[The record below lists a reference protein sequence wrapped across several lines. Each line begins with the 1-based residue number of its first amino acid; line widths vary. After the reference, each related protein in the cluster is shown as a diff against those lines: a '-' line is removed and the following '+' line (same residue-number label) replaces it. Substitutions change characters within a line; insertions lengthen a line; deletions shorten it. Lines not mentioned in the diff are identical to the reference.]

1 MDLLSRIVNDDS
13 PLGEELL
20 NIQPPAVED
29 KSDLPIRSESQRS
42 NSGASLPGHSQTNS
56 GERRT
61 DPPSQERSLSDHLPD
76 NDEKKNGRG
85 SLSFGSSSQSTSPPA
100 VKKKRK
106 EEGEKPKVDEQH
118 QQLQNILKT
127 LGLSLEV
134 EEMNKLTNR
143 TQERL
148 YGKKHEG
155 TTADSRREQEIR
167 QRDSHTSHRKSSSSS
182 SCSGS
187 SSSRSTS
194 RSISPSPSRRRRS
207 HSRDSRQSR
216 MSERSGSRDRSRD
229 GPTCQDNNQDSKEGP
244 KNRDRDKDT
253 EDFKETY
260 QHPYPQNQAYPH
272 PAAFA
277 PFPDCSL
284 SQYNAYHS
292 DSYSEATNSYWT
304 SAQGAIPPS
313 IYPSEHPY
321 PQNTYHPFP
330 ASVVAPKWVYPR
342 HRILKDI
349 NLLENPDLCESE
361 GQLGSFSGP
370 RCLQAI
376 SVKQTNTQKCLKQ
389 LTKPSKM
396 RRGKIETRKKNRPL
410 RRRRRAAAKRSAQAA
425 VKAEAEAEAEAEE
438 EALQEDEDEHDS
450 EDEQS
455 EEEKQPQTEEEI
467 KANLRKK
474 VCGVLV
480 LSPS

>member
-13 PLGEELL
+13 SLGEELL
-20 NIQPPAVED
+20 NIQPSAVED

-42 NSGASLPGHSQTNS
+42 NSGASLPGHSRTNS

-85 SLSFGSSSQSTSPPA
+85 SLNFGSSSRSRSPPA
-100 VKKKRK
+100 VKKKKK
-106 EEGEKPKVDEQH
+106 EEEKPKVDEQH
-118 QQLQNILKT
+118 EQLQNILKT
-127 LGLSLEV
+127 LGLRLEV
-134 EEMNKLTNR
+134 EEMNNLTNR

-148 YGKKHEG
+148 YGKKHEDM
-155 TTADSRREQEIR
+155 TADSRREQQIR
-167 QRDSHTSHRKSSSSS
+167 QRDSHMSYRKSSSSS

-187 SSSRSTS
+187 SSSRSTC
-194 RSISPSPSRRRRS
+194 RSINSSPSRRRRS
-207 HSRDSRQSR
+207 HSRDSRR
-216 MSERSGSRDRSRD
+216 RRTSERSGSRDGSRD

-277 PFPDCSL
+277 AFPDCSL

-292 DSYSEATNSYWT
+292 DAYSEATNSYWT
-304 SAQGAIPPS
+304 STQGAIPPS
-313 IYPSEHPY
+313 IYPYRHPY

-342 HRILKDI
+342 HRPLKDI
-349 NLLENPDLCESE
+349 NLLVNPDLSESE
-361 GQLGSFSGP
+361 GQLGSVSGP

-376 SVKQTNTQKCLKQ
+376 SIKQTNTQKCLKQ
-389 LTKPSKM
+389 LTKPRKM
-396 RRGKIETRKKNRPL
+396 RRGKMETWKKSRRL
-410 RRRRRAAAKRSAQAA
+410 RRRRKAAAKRSAQAA
-425 VKAEAEAEAEAEE
+425 AKAEE

-455 EEEKQPQTEEEI
+455 EEEKQPPTEEEI
-467 KANLRKK
+467 KVNLRKK
-474 VCGVLV
+474 VCGSVGVITFLIH
-480 LSPS
+480 LILRG